1 MLGSHSLRRT
11 YIYMRRHNL
20 HCLARPYFAGR
31 HRILDDGCFPFR
43 KPFHTSKEIVFRS
56 HQFMN
61 CFLNKLSEPS
71 WYSGSEKRG
80 TFIGAL
86 VETERHN
93 DEST

>member
-1 MLGSHSLRRT
+1 MLCSHSLLRIYIMRT
-11 YIYMRRHNL
+11 HNL

-43 KPFHTSKEIVFRS
+43 KPFHTSKEIVLRS

-61 CFLNKLSEPS
+61 CFVNNLVEPS
-71 WYSGSEKRG
+71 WHSGSEKRG

-86 VETERHN
+86 FETN
-93 DEST
+93 VTPPSQ